1 MLRTVSYPELKAEK
15 NFFSNFVL
23 QNATVTVLLYEKELK
38 NKTSTQMSDES
49 VTWAFTGLRR
59 KLLRLA
65 SRFLPDEEEANDA
78 LQEAFC
84 RLWPKRDEIH
94 SRQEA
99 EALSV
104 TTVRNL
110 AIDALR
116 KRQSATVVAI
126 DEGRDAEPP
135 DDAES
140 ERERREQFEA
150 VETIINRELTALQ
163 QTIVRRRE
171 YEGDSFEDI
180 AADLGMQEA
189 AVRMQLSRA
198 RKTIRMCYLKLERQ

>member
-1 MLRTVSYPELKAEK
+1 
-15 NFFSNFVL
+15 
-23 QNATVTVLLYEKELK
+23 
-38 NKTSTQMSDES
+38 MSDES

-116 KRQSATVVAI
+116 KRQSATVVTI

-150 VETIINRELTALQ
+150 VETIINRELTPLQ